1 MARGGPTITVD
12 EVGVVAER
20 LGVMDDLPR
29 RPRLPRPLKRLLT
42 NPLSLTGVILVAFFA
57 FVAIGAP
64 YIAPPADPDDPYMIP
79 HEGYSQEPRPPN
91 NEHIFG
97 TTQGQYDIF
106 YGVVWGT
113 RTAFQVGLSITA
125 FSVVIGLIVGCVA
138 GYYGGL
144 VEEFIMR
151 IVDIFMAFPFLLAT
165 LTLSAVL
172 HAQRGQA
179 LILALT
185 GLPVLNRMD
194 FKPSSI
200 ALLTGIVALIVFSW
214 MTYARLIRG
223 DILSV
228 KERDYV
234 LAARVVGAGGRRI
247 MLRHVIPNSIF
258 PTLVVA
264 SMDMGSYVLA
274 FAALSFLGL
283 GVSRGYADWGQMI
296 SYARHWIPNLSKY
309 WYTVFYPGMAIVLF
323 VLGWNLIGDAFRDI
337 LDPKLVRGRR

>member
-1 MARGGPTITVD
+1 MAQGGQTTV
-12 EVGVVAER
+12 V
-20 LGVMDDLPR
+20 DDTVSVPEGPAVKPR
-29 RPRLPRPLKRLLT
+29 RWRRFGMPVALRRLLT
-42 NPLSLTGVILVAFFA
+42 NPLSLTGLVLVGFFV
-57 FVAIGAP
+57 FVAVAAP
-64 YIAPPADPDDPYMIP
+64 YIAPPDDPDDPYMIP
-79 HEGYSQEPRPPN
+79 HEGYAQEPRPPN
-91 NEHIFG
+91 DEHIFG

-113 RTAFQVGLSITA
+113 RTAFQVGLTITTISVA
-125 FSVVIGLIVGCVA
+125 FGLIVGSVA
-138 GYYGGL
+138 AYYGGL
-144 VEEFIMR
+144 VDEVLMR
-151 IVDIFMAFPFLLAT
+151 IVDVFMAFPFLLAA

-172 HAQRGQA
+172 HGQRGQSF
-179 LILALT
+179 ILAIT
-185 GLPVLNRMD
+185 ELPLLSFLD

-200 ALLTGIVALIVFSW
+200 SLLTGMVALIAFSW
-214 MTYARLIRG
+214 MSYSRLIRG

-234 LAARVVGAGGRRI
+234 LSARVVGASGPRI
-247 MLRHVIPNSIF
+247 MLRHLVPNAIF

-264 SMDMGSYVLA
+264 SMDLGTYVLM

-309 WYTVFYPGMAIVLF
+309 WYTVFYPGMAILLF

-337 LDPKLVRGRR
+337 LDPKLRRVRQ